1 MAAADRHA
9 SASFARAA
17 AQSEKVCRE
26 SALWAA
32 AFQQL
37 SRRALSCRTCGA
49 LRSNCLKRW
58 AAAFQLPRRA
68 TPCGGAFG
76 AYLERSRA
84 NPAPARR
91 ARAAQS
97 VRGVVGLARGLQ
109 ALHALPPRRRGH
121 RQQQRRHP
129 GVRFQPWCR
138 LRRQWR
144 RWVPGR
150 GGDGGPDSAA
160 CVSRSAGMLLGAR
173 GRCDALAGVHAL
185 DAWCSNERRLVGL

>member
-9 SASFARAA
+9 SASFARVA

-32 AFQQL
+32 AFQL
-37 SRRALSCRTCGA
+37 SRRALPCRTFGA

-58 AAAFQLPRRA
+58 AAAFQLSRRA
-68 TPCGGAFG
+68 LPCGAFG
-76 AYLERSRA
+76 TYLERSRA
-84 NPAPARR
+84 YPAPARR

-173 GRCDALAGVHAL
+173 GRCDARAGVHAL
-185 DAWCSNERRLVGL
+185 DAWRSNERRLVGF

>member
-32 AFQQL
+32 AFP
-37 SRRALSCRTCGA
+37 CRTFGA

-58 AAAFQLPRRA
+58 AAAFQLSRRA
-68 TPCGGAFG
+68 LPCGAFG
-76 AYLERSRA
+76 TYLERSRA

-91 ARAAQS
+91 TRAAQS

-160 CVSRSAGMLLGAR
+160 CVARSASMLLGAR
-173 GRCDALAGVHAL
+173 GRCDARAGVHAL
-185 DAWCSNERRLVGL
+185 DAWRSNERRLVGF